1 MYLQSDIYLPTVS
14 DKQEEMLQAFL
25 LKKKKK
31 RLLPLYLHSIAAC
44 LFRSSEAYPKMMI
57 FTSKVD

>member
-1 MYLQSDIYLPTVS
+1 MYLQSDIYLPVVS
-14 DKQEEMLQAFL
+14 NKQEKMLQAFL
-25 LKKKKK
+25 GKK
-31 RLLPLYLHSIAAC
+31 LVPLYLHSIAAW